1 MPKFAANLTMMF
13 NELDF
18 MDRFKGA
25 ADAGFKGVEFLFP
38 YAYPADALK
47 DRLARHDLVQALF
60 NMPPG
65 DWEAGDRGIGALPG
79 RESEFREGVEKAI
92 EYARALDCPLLHAMA
107 GLMPDGADGQ
117 KYRETYVENLR
128 LAAEACAG
136 NGIRLVIEA
145 INTRDIPGYF
155 LNRPAQAF
163 AVIAEVASDNLFVLY
178 DIYHAQITE
187 GYLAETIRAH
197 IDRIAHFQI
206 AGVPGRHEPDV
217 GEIHYPYLFEVVDS
231 LPFTGWIGCEYRP
244 KAGTTEGLGWAR
256 GYGIG

>member
-38 YAYPADALK
+38 YAYPADVLK
-47 DRLARHDLVQALF
+47 DRLAEHNLVQALF

-65 DWEAGDRGIGALPG
+65 DWDAGDRGLAALPG
-79 RESEFREGVEKAI
+79 RESEFREGVDRAI
-92 EYARALDCPLLHAMA
+92 EYARALNCPLLHAMA
-107 GLMPDGADGQ
+107 GLAPDGADGQ
-117 KYRETYVENLR
+117 RYRETYVENLS
-128 LAAEACAG
+128 LAAETCAG

-163 AVIAEVASDNLFVLY
+163 AVIADVASDNLFVLY
-178 DIYHAQITE
+178 DVYHAQITE

-197 IDRIAHFQI
+197 MDRIAHFQV
-206 AGVPGRHEPDV
+206 AGVPGRHEPDI
-217 GEIHYPYLFEVVDS
+217 GEINYPFLFEIVDS

-244 KAGTTEGLGWAR
+244 RAGTVEGLGWAG